1 MLLLP
6 AENAANLPTL
16 GNLRVGTAAQKSA
29 FGSVDTDHVQI
40 LWSLS
45 GLYVSPGH
53 TMLSD
58 L

>member
-16 GNLRVGTAAQKSA
+16 GNLRVGIAAQKSA

-40 LWSLS
+40 L
-45 GLYVSPGH
+45 
-53 TMLSD
+53 
-58 L
+58 